1 MLRMHPPVAMT
12 HKQRARFDAL
22 RRKIFGEMAASS
34 AKWRVYWAVPFNLF
48 VLLVLIVRGE
58 PPLRAA
64 IQGVATLVLVTI
76 FVRSAMKAGYDKFT
90 PVGSLVTALATMTAI
105 ANTGGCA
112 SPLAMA
118 IVPTVA
124 GVSVTFEDRRMKGY
138 VVGFISICFVA
149 LALLSR
155 TKIGELA
162 APLAPLAT
170 WSSTEYVILSTATVL
185 YSMTVLSMM
194 GHGFTAAY
202 ERVAYELAARR
213 EELCHESEDRT
224 LALEGIAA
232 RLAHE
237 VKNPLAAIKGLS
249 AHMARSASDPKV
261 AERLSIVATEADR
274 LQSIVDGFL
283 SFSRGLDDLK
293 VGPVKPHEIARELS
307 LLLETRANEMGVAL
321 EVTGDANLQVHADG
335 RKLRQALLNLVL
347 NAMQASSQKARV
359 RLDVSRVCG
368 DGARIKVIDEGAGMT
383 ADVLERIRKPYFTTR
398 EGGSGLGVAV
408 ARGLVEQH
416 GGTLSFASTPN
427 RGTTVTIELPSSCS
441 LLSSLNALPN
451 PLRTGNVIAPSGPS
465 ATAAAGMSTSA
476 GDGTLILPSR

>member
-1 MLRMHPPVAMT
+1 MLRMQPAVPMT
-12 HKQRARFDAL
+12 QKQRARFDAL
-22 RRKIFGEMAASS
+22 RRKIFGEMAAAS
-34 AKWRVYWAVPFNLF
+34 AKWRVYWAVPFNLL
-48 VLLVLIVRGE
+48 VLLVLVVRGE
-58 PPLRAA
+58 PPIRAA
-64 IQGVATLVLVTI
+64 IQGAATFVLLTI
-76 FVRSAMKAGYDKFT
+76 FVRSAMTAGRSKFT
-90 PVGSLVTALATMTAI
+90 PMGSFVTAVATMVAI

-112 SPLAMA
+112 SPLVMA

-124 GVSVTFEDRRMKGY
+124 GVSITFEDRRLKGC
-138 VVGFISICFVA
+138 VVGFISFCFVL
-149 LALLSR
+149 LAVFSHSGV
-155 TKIGELA
+155 GELA
-162 APLAPLAT
+162 APLAPVTA
-170 WSSTEYVILSTATVL
+170 WSSTEYVVLSTATIL

-194 GHGFTAAY
+194 GHSFTVAY

-293 VGPVKPHEIARELS
+293 VAPVKPHEIARELS

-321 EVTGDANLQVHADG
+321 EVTGDANLSVNADG

-347 NAMQASSQKARV
+347 NAMQASSLKAKV
-359 RLDVSRVCG
+359 RLDVTRMCG

-416 GGTLSFASTPN
+416 GGTLSFASTPS
-427 RGTTVTIELPSSCS
+427 RGTTVTIDLPSSCS
-441 LLSSLNALPN
+441 MLSSSNALPN
-451 PLRTGNVIAPSGPS
+451 PLRAGNVLMPSTATSGPS
-465 ATAAAGMSTSA
+465 ANAAAN
-476 GDGTLILPSR
+476 GDGALVLPTR